1 MRGDKKRFPL
11 VLLIVVTMFAT
22 LGLTSFADLKQSAP
36 AAVAAPAP
44 APSYAADPSDVP
56 VPPSDTTFPPQLSS
70 LSSQPPAEAS
80 VESISPVSDTPSVLR
95 SGSLPEEIKKG
106 MLRFTPDSEPGDGA
120 DPASPD
126 EDDQADGTAPA
137 SDADAADGADGG
149 ANADIHKPDSAIYEV
164 TAYYLNVRTNPYNGS
179 KVQRVV
185 SQGTRLEVLS
195 LTDNGWLK
203 LKDGGYVHGG
213 YAKLLDDPDGG
224 PPALSPA
231 QPEDGAVQLDVPG
244 AKPDDPLPQDGSA
257 AGSDSST
264 DTDSE
269 PASPTNRVASDSGLT
284 EAHIAKLFKGTALA
298 GHGIESV
305 VLEIEEEYGINALF
319 TIAVM
324 KLESGNGKSRLSRTK
339 NNLFGLN
346 ATSSAD
352 SKAFSFKSKG
362 ESVRKFGQLLSDK
375 YVDKGYTTVDKVA
388 QKYCPASSSWA
399 GKVMNIMKSDYR
411 KL

>member
-11 VLLIVVTMFAT
+11 VILIIVTMFAT
-22 LGLTSFADLKQSAP
+22 LGLTSFAGLNQSAP

-44 APSYAADPSDVP
+44 APSHAADPSDIP
-56 VPPSDTTFPPQLSS
+56 LPPPSDTNFPPQLSP

-80 VESISPVSDTPSVLR
+80 VESISPVSHTPSVLR

-106 MLRFTPDSEPGDGA
+106 MLRFTPDSELGDGT

-126 EDDQADGTAPA
+126 EDEQAGGTAPA
-137 SDADAADGADGG
+137 PDADAADGADGD
-149 ANADIHKPDSAIYEV
+149 ADADIHKPESAIYEV

-213 YAKLLDDPDGG
+213 YAKLLADPDGS
-224 PPALSPA
+224 PPALPPLLPPA
-231 QPEDGAVQLDVPG
+231 PPE
-244 AKPDDPLPQDGSA
+244 
-257 AGSDSST
+257 AGSDSSADT
-264 DTDSE
+264 DTDTE

-388 QKYCPASSSWA
+388 KKYCPASSSWA